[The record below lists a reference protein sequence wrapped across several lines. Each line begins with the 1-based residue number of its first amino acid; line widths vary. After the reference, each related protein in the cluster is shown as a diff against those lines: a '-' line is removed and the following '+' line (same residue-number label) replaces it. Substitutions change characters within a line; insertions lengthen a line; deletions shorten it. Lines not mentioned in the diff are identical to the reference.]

1 LTQRRIASSSRS
13 RARRSGFCGLQPK
26 L

>member
-13 RARRSGFCGLQPK
+13 RARCSGFCGLQPK